1 MADPYWPIHL
11 IYGAGLFTIGI
22 VVGSFLNVCIYR
34 IPWEKSVIWPGSHCP
49 RCWGAIEPRDNV
61 PILGWVLLGG
71 ACRRCRAPIA
81 IRYPAIELLVGL
93 LFLAAYLV
101 DGVLPRQF
109 VRDDAALL
117 VKVGYHALLIA
128 LLVVITFIDADLT
141 IVPPSV
147 TNLGIALGL
156 GLGAAFPAIRPTPN
170 AAATAW
176 GGLGVGLAGLLV
188 GGGMIWIIRVVGGFV
203 FRREAM
209 GSGDIHIL
217 GMIGA
222 FLGWQATVL
231 IIPLAAFLG
240 LAQALYKFARY
251 LLKRLAGRKVS
262 AGDREL
268 PFGPYLSVAALILL
282 FSWPWAWDRSFK
294 IYFDQFRVITLWLM
308 GLGDI

>member
-1 MADPYWPIHL
+1 MPDPYWPIHL
-11 IYGAGLFTIGI
+11 IYGVGLFAIGA
-22 VVGSFLNVCIYR
+22 VTGSFLNVCIYR

-49 RCWGAIEPRDNV
+49 RCWGAIEARDNV
-61 PILGWVLLGG
+61 PILGWLLLGG
-71 ACRRCRAPIA
+71 ACRRCRAPIS

-117 VKVGYHALLIA
+117 IKVAYHAILIA

-141 IVPPSV
+141 IVPASV
-147 TNLGIALGL
+147 TNLGTALGL
-156 GLGAAFPAIRPTPN
+156 ALGAAFPEVRPAPN

-176 GGLGVGLAGLLV
+176 GGLGAGLAGLLV
-188 GGGMIWIIRVVGGFV
+188 GGGMIWVIRVVGGFV

-231 IIPLAAFLG
+231 IIPLAAFIGLG
-240 LAQALYKFARY
+240 QAISKFARY
-251 LLKRLAGRKVS
+251 LVKRLARRKLS
-262 AGDREL
+262 PGDREL
-268 PFGPYLSVAALILL
+268 PFGPYLSLAALVLL

-294 IYFDQFRVITLWLM
+294 FYFEAFSVLFWFM
-308 GLGDI
+308 VGLGDL